1 MRSSRRLSMALVA
14 ASCLLGCHG
23 ESPTQPST
31 NLSGAYRLKT
41 TESCGQGYGEID
53 VQIVQTGNR
62 IGFLLGV
69 DTGGVEGTIR
79 AGTID
84 LTWTKSVDAGI
95 LCESRL
101 TGTATI
107 DGRWIRGSVSGV
119 STARSCFSC
128 ASDTISF
135 TLVRR

>member
-1 MRSSRRLSMALVA
+1 MALVA
-14 ASCLLGCHG
+14 VSCLLGCHD

-31 NLSGAYRLKT
+31 NLNGAYLLKA

-62 IGFLLGV
+62 IGFRLGV

-79 AGTID
+79 ASTID

-95 LCESRL
+95 LCESQL

-107 DGRWIRGSVSGV
+107 DGRWIRGSVSGMYAV
-119 STARSCFSC
+119 RSCFSC
-128 ASDTISF
+128 ASDTIAF
-135 TLVRR
+135 TLVRQ